1 MFVKIRII
9 GSIVITLLLIVLT
22 SCQKENDEMISL
34 NYGNYSIPEQ
44 LELVIEMQ
52 KQLEKD
58 GLLEYEDLLGYY
70 FSYDGLE
77 SRYLNTPLDVISFAR
92 PGSDGIH
99 YGFLTDFG
107 DLSDLSNAYIVRVS
121 PMDFDDPVKI
131 VAKNFHDF
139 MRIISFSANAPDI
152 FDIST
157 SKDEFEQFLKEYPE
171 LSTGIN
177 NEKQNK
183 VREMITN
190 KFQLEPIDSLY
201 DYLQKVKQERENEIV
216 VSTEDGIGVVNQTT
230 NLDVKDPTIFELDK
244 EQALNIDSVKHFF
257 ENSPF
262 ESKLVFLRDAQSKG
276 LLYDNEEVKLYLKEQ
291 LRSLNLNDEAER
303 LPYPD
308 KPKSMY

>member
-9 GSIVITLLLIVLT
+9 GAIVITLLLIVLT
-22 SCQKENDEMISL
+22 SCQKENDEMIRL
-34 NYGNYSIPEQ
+34 NYGKYSIPKQ
-44 LELVIEMQ
+44 LEHVIEMQ

-58 GLLEYEDLLGYY
+58 GLLEYGDLLGYY
-70 FSYDGLE
+70 FSYDGLD

-107 DLSDLSNAYIVRVS
+107 KVTDLSNAYIVRVS
-121 PMDFDDPVKI
+121 PMDFDAPVKI
-131 VAKNFHDF
+131 VARNFHDLL
-139 MRIISFSANAPDI
+139 RIMSSSPNALDI

-157 SKDEFEQFLKEYPE
+157 SKTQFERLLKESPE
-171 LSTGIN
+171 LSTHIN
-177 NEKQNK
+177 NEKTNK
-183 VREMITN
+183 VQEMITK

-201 DYLQKVKQERENEIV
+201 DYLQKVKQERDNEMV
-216 VSTEDGIGVVNQTT
+216 VSTEDGIGVVNQTI
-230 NLDVKDPTIFELDK
+230 NLEGKAPTIFELDK

-262 ESKLVFLRDAQSKG
+262 ESKLVFLRDAQSKS
-276 LLYDNEEVKLYLKEQ
+276 LLYDNDEVKLYLKEQ

-303 LPYPD
+303 LPFPS